1 MEENNENVLEEVTQ
15 NKPVEETVEQK
26 VEEKTE
32 QPVEEN
38 KPEATKVSI
47 PSFGSLEPTV
57 TKVDLSTPINQE
69 EENET
74 KEDNTDDNGVVA
86 EPENAEPT
94 QEQEEVQPET
104 ETQEKVE
111 EVAEIAE
118 EALTKSMETG
128 EPLPENIQKLV
139 DFMEDTG
146 GSVEEYV
153 TLNKDYSKVDDS
165 VVLREYFSATK
176 PHLSAE
182 EVEFL
187 LEDQFSIDAEYGD
200 EKENKR
206 KKLALKE
213 QVAEARNHLD
223 GLKSKYYEDI
233 KSGTK
238 LSKEQKEAVDF
249 FNKYNDESKQGQE
262 IAKRQQ
268 EIFQKKT
275 DDVFTQSFEGFEY
288 NVGEKVYRYKV
299 KDAKN
304 VKQTQSDISNFIG
317 KFLDKDNNLEDAA
330 GYHKSLYTAMNADSI
345 AKHFYDQGKADALK
359 DSIKTSKNID
369 MTPRQTHED
378 AQATGGLKFK
388 PMNMNDGSTFKIKR

>member
-1 MEENNENVLEEVTQ
+1 MEEKNENLLEEVTQ
-15 NKPVEETVEQK
+15 NEAVEQPAEQK
-26 VEEKTE
+26 VE
-32 QPVEEN
+32 QPVEET

-69 EENET
+69 EENEV
-74 KEDNTDDNGVVA
+74 KEDNANDSGVVA

-111 EVAEIAE
+111 EVAEVAE

-153 TLNKDYSKVDDS
+153 TLNKDYSTVDDS
-165 VVLREYFSATK
+165 VILREYYSATK
-176 PHLSAE
+176 PHLSIE
-182 EVEFL
+182 EVDFL
-187 LEDQFSIDAEYGD
+187 LEDQFSVDDEYGD

-268 EIFQKKT
+268 EVFQKKT

-299 KDAKN
+299 KNAND

-359 DSIKTSKNID
+359 DSIKSSKNID

-378 AQATGGLKFK
+378 AQATGGLTFK